1 MSSDARTSVPPCAD
15 DARTSSRIWRVVNL
29 DGRGSSR
36 LRRIRRRVRAL
47 CDASGAT
54 VIELRADGSFAVH
67 HAGCETAAHAMGLGA
82 HRGPH
87 PWVIA
92 NDNALPD
99 ALHLAAV
106 ASLGQRLT
114 ARATAVLLGVDHE
127 LCVAPEG
134 RAEALCVLRES
145 PFAPSAAHDLN
156 NCLTAVA
163 CAAGTLLD
171 DASLDGEHHD
181 AARLIL
187 DALRR
192 AESLTRQ
199 MLSRERAT
207 HASPAHVD
215 LGRELLSLT
224 PLLRRALP
232 ESVRFVAE
240 IDPDMPS
247 ARLVAGHLQRVVMNL
262 VTNAGHAVTDGGTIT
277 LSAWGESSPAAGGVI
292 DRAMVEVRDDGCG
305 MAPDVLARVFE
316 PWFSTRA
323 GAKGHGLGMATVRAL
338 VVEAGGTIAVES
350 REAQGTRVTVTLP
363 AYTPRMSAA
372 VEAPPLNERG

>member
-1 MSSDARTSVPPCAD
+1 MSSDARTSVPPPAE
-15 DARTSSRIWRVVNL
+15 ATVTSSRIWRVVNL

-36 LRRIRRRVRAL
+36 LRHLRRRVRSL
-47 CDASGAT
+47 CDASRAT
-54 VIELRADGSFAVH
+54 VIELRADGSLAVL
-67 HAGCETAAHAMGLGA
+67 HAGCETAAHAMGVGA

-99 ALHLAAV
+99 ALHRAAV
-106 ASLGQRLT
+106 VALGQRLA
-114 ARATAVLLGVDHE
+114 ARATTVLLGIDHE
-127 LCVAPEG
+127 LNVVPSG
-134 RAEALCVLRES
+134 PVEALCVLRES

-171 DASLDGEHHD
+171 DPSLDRDHHD

-207 HASPAHVD
+207 HAAPAHID

-232 ESVRFVAE
+232 VTVRFVAE

-247 ARLVAGHLQRVVMNL
+247 ARLVAGHLQRIVMNL
-262 VTNAGHAVTDGGTIT
+262 VTNAGHAVTEGGTIT

-292 DRAMVEVRDDGCG
+292 DRAMIEVRDDGCG
-305 MAPDVLARVFE
+305 MAPDVLARLFE

-323 GAKGHGLGMATVRAL
+323 GARGHGLGMATVRAL
-338 VVEAGGTIAVES
+338 IVESGGTVTVES
-350 REAQGTRVTVTLP
+350 REALGTRVTVALP
-363 AYTPRMSAA
+363 AYTPRISAA